1 MRFHCYGATSFDINW
16 WLVDNFSVTS
26 EGRESRN
33 EYDFL
38 GYNVYLDG
46 VLNNE
51 DIFDTTGYT
60 FYNLDNEIEY
70 TFGVTSVY
78 EGAEGQDNYESYPV
92 NVVAQSVYV
101 FGDVTGTVTDPN
113 GTFLDSVIV
122 TSGNA
127 SDTTGA
133 DLSLIHI

>member
-1 MRFHCYGATSFDINW
+1 M
-16 WLVDNFSVTS
+16 
-26 EGRESRN
+26 
-33 EYDFL
+33 

-133 DLSLIHI
+133 DGVYLSLIHI